1 MVDGDTVEG
10 TRYFVE
16 VKVNDRTKPE
26 DLLYGPEL
34 VDIPFPLTSEMDA
47 IWVAMVE
54 DITADES
61 AAMEEFHRTY
71 TEDEDN
77 GVEHMSE
84 EMCMDY
90 DNNQKW
96 LNDYGYHM
104 IRHMESVVPAATD
117 DPRMDHSF
125 GPVHMHCRMYHHPET
140 HKCLNEMVV
149 PVYIRSVGKNNDDDD
164 LYRYATGL
172 YRGGRVHIPG
182 EVLDWYRGKLRA
194 GMKVPMGISYSPPE
208 EGNHKPFR
216 AKFGIDINLGNVP
229 GTSGGGVLATEL
241 PKVHMNYAEAMV
253 DHERK
258 LEKMTN
264 EE

>member
-10 TRYFVE
+10 TRYFVG
-16 VKVNDRTKPE
+16 VNDPTKPE

-34 VDIPFPLTSEMDA
+34 VDITSEMDA

-90 DNNQKW
+90 DNNQRW

-117 DPRMDHSF
+117 DRGWIIHSAQCTCTAGCTIIQRHTSVSMRWLF
-125 GPVHMHCRMYHHPET
+125 RCTYDQLARIMTTTTCTGTRLDCIVVVVST
-140 HKCLNEMVV
+140 SQGKCSIGIAVS
-149 PVYIRSVGKNNDDDD
+149 SV
-164 LYRYATGL
+164 R
-172 YRGGRVHIPG
+172 
-182 EVLDWYRGKLRA
+182 E
-194 GMKVPMGISYSPPE
+194 
-208 EGNHKPFR
+208 
-216 AKFGIDINLGNVP
+216 
-229 GTSGGGVLATEL
+229 
-241 PKVHMNYAEAMV
+241 
-253 DHERK
+253 
-258 LEKMTN
+258 
-264 EE
+264 

>member
-1 MVDGDTVEG
+1 MISYHRLMVYGDTVEG

-16 VKVNDRTKPE
+16 VHDPTKPD

-34 VDIPFPLTSEMDA
+34 VDITSEMGA
-47 IWVAMVE
+47 IWAAMVE

-61 AAMEEFHRTY
+61 AEMEEFHRAY
-71 TEDEDN
+71 TEDEDS
-77 GVEHMSE
+77 GIVHISE
-84 EMCMDY
+84 EMEDY
-90 DNNQKW
+90 YENNQGW
-96 LNDYGYHM
+96 LNDNGYNM

-117 DPRMDHSF
+117 DPRMNHSF

-149 PVYIRSVGKNNDDDD
+149 PVYIRSVGD
-164 LYRYATGL
+164 RYATGL
-172 YRGGRVHIPG
+172 YRSGRVHIPG
-182 EVLDWYRGKLRA
+182 EVLDWYRGKLRE
-194 GMKVPMGISYSPPE
+194 GMKVPMSISYSPPE

-216 AKFGIDINLGNVP
+216 AKFGIDINLGNVRD
-229 GTSGGGVLATEL
+229 TSGGGVLATEL
-241 PKVHMNYAEAMV
+241 PKVHMNYVDALA

-258 LEKMTN
+258 LEKMAT